1 MENENLEDKIEET
14 IVVEQTEVVEKEIN
28 WQNEYI
34 RLLADFENYK
44 KRVNKEKEEIR
55 ESVKTNTLQSILD
68 IDSDINIAINTVQD
82 EKTKEGL
89 NLIGLKI
96 TNFLK
101 NNGIESVDTK
111 VYDADIHEVIHVVE
125 TGEENKILSVVSKGY
140 KLNEKIIRYPKI
152 ILSK

>member
-14 IVVEQTEVVEKEIN
+14 IVVEQTEVIEKEIN

-101 NNGIESVDTK
+101 NNGIESVDTE